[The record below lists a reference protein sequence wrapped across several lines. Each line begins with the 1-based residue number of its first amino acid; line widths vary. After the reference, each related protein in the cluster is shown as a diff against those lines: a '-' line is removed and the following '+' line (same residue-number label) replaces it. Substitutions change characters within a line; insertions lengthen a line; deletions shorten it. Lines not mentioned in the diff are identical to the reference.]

1 MPTHKLLLAGLAS
14 SAVLLTACGGSDS
27 TSRSAPPEPTA
38 TPAPTATPTPTPAP
52 TTTPTPTPTP
62 TPGPTVT
69 KVEGPLDPVQD
80 DVVDG
85 IVVNQL
91 AGQLPAPFDQLTV
104 CTAQTLNY
112 LIDVPDA
119 VLAGTEGL
127 ANGADPFDSFNGS
140 AADAQAALGLFAAS
154 LQSTLVQLVD
164 RGTCDPDAD
173 PTASTGNPLSG
184 TPLAAIGE
192 EIADLVEGFPED
204 GSTLSV
210 NQFASVV
217 SPLLTDL
224 AAALGG
230 LPPEV
235 QDAPVLG
242 GAMGVL
248 QQSLVDIAA
257 MLTPFGGYDGAGT
270 ATAAETVLQN
280 LLTGV
285 LVNTLP
291 VAELDAPLAAEINT
305 VISTGV
311 ATLGS
316 SLGTLISPL
325 FVEGLDGVLF
335 PLLDPEDGLLAG
347 IDEDGNPL
355 EGVLAALAGD
365 AAGTDVDAL
374 LAMILSGIDGS
385 PLQALINASGGS
397 TELSDSPLSV
407 LGALRT
413 QNSGVALDTLLGT
426 AVTQNTNLGASLS
439 TILGGLLDN
448 FLIDLL

>member
-27 TSRSAPPEPTA
+27 TSRSTPTPQPTA
-38 TPAPTATPTPTPAP
+38 TPAPTATPTPTPTP
-52 TTTPTPTPTP
+52 TVTPTPTP
-62 TPGPTVT
+62 TPGPSTS

-91 AGQLPAPFDQLTV
+91 SGQLPAPFDQLTV

-119 VLAGTEGL
+119 VLAGVEGL
-127 ANGADPFDSFNGS
+127 ANGADPFAFFNSS

-154 LQSTLVQLVD
+154 LQSTLLQLVD
-164 RGTCDPDAD
+164 RGSCDPDAD
-173 PTASTGNPLSG
+173 PTVGAGNPLSG

-192 EIADLVEGFPED
+192 EIADLVEGFPEE
-204 GSTLSV
+204 GATLDV
-210 NQFASVV
+210 EDFATVV
-217 SPLLTDL
+217 SPLLSDL

-235 QDAPVLG
+235 QDAPILG

-248 QQSLVDIAA
+248 QQAMVDVAN
-257 MLTPFGGYDGAGT
+257 MLIPFGGYQGGAT
-270 ATAAETVLQN
+270 ATAAETVIQN

-285 LVNTLP
+285 LVDTLP
-291 VAELDAPLAAEINT
+291 VAELDAPLAADIGT
-305 VISTGV
+305 AISTAV

-316 SLGTLISPL
+316 SLGNLVSPL
-325 FVEGLDGVLF
+325 FVEGLDGVIF

-355 EGVLAALAGD
+355 EGLLAALAGD
-365 AAGTDVDAL
+365 TAGTPVDAL
-374 LAMILSGIDGS
+374 LAAILSGIDGS
-385 PLQALINASGGS
+385 PLQAIINASGGS
-397 TELSDSPLSV
+397 SELSDSPLSV

-413 QNSGVALDTLLGT
+413 QNSGAALDSLLGT
-426 AVTQNTNLGASLS
+426 AVTQNTDLGASLS